1 LSLEKGRSTNPAY
14 QNGGRCEKTTTSALI
29 NIRGGIVRTF
39 NKRLILGGGLAVVL
53 LAAAACGGS
62 SGGSTGSSGNG
73 GGKTGTVALLL
84 PETTT
89 TRYEAHDKPEFVA
102 ALKALCSSCKVLYY
116 NANQDAN
123 LQANQVDQALTN
135 GAKVLVLDP
144 VDSASAASLV
154 AKAKAQNVGVVSY
167 DRLVTG
173 GGKPDYY
180 VSYDN
185 AKVGQLQG
193 TALLTAIGANA
204 TKGKVVMINGAPTDN
219 NAKLFKQGAH
229 SVLDGKVTIGAEF
242 DTPMWLPAE
251 AQKEMDQAITRIGK
265 GNIIGVYAAN
275 DGTAGGA
282 IAALRTAGVSQPPP
296 VTGQD
301 SDLAG
306 IQRIVAGQQYMTVYK
321 GTKKQTE
328 VAAQL
333 AYDLLQ
339 GKASSLQTTP
349 VNNGSVDVPSVLLQ
363 PIAVTKTNVKVVLD
377 DNYWTIAQVCA
388 GAYASA
394 CAAAGLS

>member
-1 LSLEKGRSTNPAY
+1 
-14 QNGGRCEKTTTSALI
+14 
-29 NIRGGIVRTF
+29 VRTF
-39 NKRLILGGGLAVVL
+39 NKRLALGGGLAVVL

-62 SGGSTGSSGNG
+62 SGGSNGASGG
-73 GGKTGTVALLL
+73 GGKSGTVALLL

-89 TRYEAHDKPEFVA
+89 ARYEAHDRPEFVA
-102 ALKALCSSCKVLYY
+102 ALKALCASCKVLYY

-154 AKAKAQNVGVVSY
+154 TKSKAQNVPVVSY

-185 AKVGQLQG
+185 AKVGELQG
-193 TALLTAIGANA
+193 TALLTALGANA
-204 TKGKVVMINGAPTDN
+204 SKGKIVMINGAPTDN

-229 SVLDGKVTIGAEF
+229 SVLDGKVTIGAEY

-265 GNIIGVYAAN
+265 GNIVGVYAAN

-282 IAALRTAGVSQPPP
+282 IAALRSAGVSQPPP

-301 SDLAG
+301 AELAG

-321 GTKKQTE
+321 GTKKEAE

-339 GKASSLQTTP
+339 GKTSSQQTTP
-349 VNNGSVDVPSVLLQ
+349 VNNGTVDVPSVLLQ
-363 PIAVTKTNVKVVLD
+363 PIAVTKANLKVVVD
-377 DNYWTIAQVCA
+377 DKYWTVAEICT
-388 GAYASA
+388 GPYASG
-394 CAAAGLS
+394 CAAAGLT